1 MAIPRPALLGIVG
14 AILIAAVFLMTRSSG
29 EESAEPPVS
38 APASVAPE
46 APAAAPAGSPA
57 ADQATA
63 GGGARPPGPA
73 GADSPETTQP
83 PVVTLPVARALGR
96 ERILVLLFTQG
107 GAADDKATRHEV
119 AQLRR
124 YVSDSPRLRKRVAF
138 VTDRIG
144 NVGDYRGVIG
154 SLGVAQAP
162 SIVIV
167 GRDLDA
173 RLLEGFTDYRSLRQ
187 YVADA
192 RG

>member
-14 AILIAAVFLMTRSSG
+14 AILVAAAFLMTRSSG
-29 EESAEPPVS
+29 EEPAEPP
-38 APASVAPE
+38 AATPASVAPG
-46 APAAAPAGSPA
+46 APADAAAPAASDPA
-57 ADQATA
+57 TS
-63 GGGARPPGPA
+63 GGGAPPTEVSTDAEAPKA
-73 GADSPETTQP
+73 A

-124 YVSDSPRLRKRVAF
+124 HVSDSPRLRKRVAF

-154 SLGVAQAP
+154 SLGVGQAP

-167 GRDLDA
+167 GRDFDA

-187 YVADA
+187 YVEDA

>member
-1 MAIPRPALLGIVG
+1 MAIPRAALLGIVG
-14 AILIAAVFLMTRSSG
+14 AVLIAAAFLMTRSSG
-29 EESAEPPVS
+29 EESAEPPVAVPAS
-38 APASVAPE
+38 AASDAPAEPT
-46 APAAAPAGSPA
+46 AAAPVSDSAE
-57 ADQATA
+57 AT
-63 GGGARPPGPA
+63 
-73 GADSPETTQP
+73 EP

-96 ERILVLLFTQG
+96 KRMLVLLFTQG

-124 YVSDSPRLRKRVAF
+124 YVSESPRLRRRVEF

-167 GRDLDA
+167 GRDFDA